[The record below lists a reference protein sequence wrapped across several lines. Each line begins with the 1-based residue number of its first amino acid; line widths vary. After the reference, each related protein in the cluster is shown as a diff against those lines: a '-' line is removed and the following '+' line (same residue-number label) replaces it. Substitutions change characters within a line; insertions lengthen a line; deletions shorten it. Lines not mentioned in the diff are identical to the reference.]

1 MRFKDLNED
10 GVIVPGVNTTVD
22 VKPGQTEKEAAK
34 FFGNG
39 KPKELH
45 AKARKNSD
53 PNTLYNLGL
62 AESVEL
68 DEGLGKIAA
77 WVAKTY
83 GKKVLGNPKVLKI
96 IKALS
101 KDKQPIPGD
110 AIQGIIDGIVTAGG
124 AAAGAY
130 AATRR
135 NKKEEEPV
143 EEGLLAELWRTK
155 SNIKQ
160 SDPLTV
166 LDNLAGR
173 KDNKAFPVKM
183 YDGSTIEVF
192 PSTARRIMSIYL
204 QSEEDVRGR
213 IETLMKTKAGF
224 KELLAKVESVEFD
237 DDMLAEAWSDSYK
250 RSIDCSNP
258 KGFSQKAHCAGKQK
272 NEETNQYVLT
282 PHQNLPNT
290 KSTTGGTTMVTKS
303 FKKMQQQQ
311 ANTQAAVDA
320 RQGAGMSRIGTAPK
334 TKQSDFSPEVFPQRT
349 GIKKPRT

>member
-62 AESVEL
+62 AEGVEL

-96 IKALS
+96 IRALS

-224 KELLAKVESVEFD
+224 RELLAKVESVEFD

-258 KGFSQKAHCAGKQK
+258 KGFSQKAHCAGKKK
-272 NEETNQYVLT
+272 NESKDDDEEL
-282 PHQNLPNT
+282 L
-290 KSTTGGTTMVTKS
+290 KG
-303 FKKMQQQQ
+303 F
-311 ANTQAAVDA
+311 DA
-320 RQGAGMSRIGTAPK
+320 RT
-334 TKQSDFSPEVFPQRT
+334 QSDLVKLKSRYPHADNILSALLADVAKNEKDSEMADKDQDERINDLEDKVEKLEREDRLSKYD
-349 GIKKPRT
+349 KK

>member
-34 FFGNG
+34 FFGHG

-53 PNTLYNLGL
+53 PNTLYNMGL
-62 AESVEL
+62 AES
-68 DEGLGKIAA
+68 K
-77 WVAKTY
+77 
-83 GKKVLGNPKVLKI
+83 
-96 IKALS
+96 
-101 KDKQPIPGD
+101 
-110 AIQGIIDGIVTAGG
+110 
-124 AAAGAY
+124 
-130 AATRR
+130 
-135 NKKEEEPV
+135 
-143 EEGLLAELWRTK
+143 EGLLAELWRTK
-155 SNIKQ
+155 SNVKQ

-166 LDNLAGR
+166 LDNLASR
-173 KDNKAFPVKM
+173 KDDKAFPVKM
-183 YDGSTIEVF
+183 YDGSVIEIR
-192 PSTARRIMSIYL
+192 PSTARRFIHVYL
-204 QSEEDVRGR
+204 KSNERQRDH
-213 IETLMKTKAGF
+213 LKAMLKTKAGF
-224 KELLAKVESVEFD
+224 REMLAKIESVEIND
-237 DDMLAEAWSDSYK
+237 DVLAEAWSEKYK

-258 KGFSQKAHCAGKQK
+258 KGFSQKAHCAGKKK
-272 NEETNQYVLT
+272 NEATNQYVLT

-290 KSTTGGTTMVTKS
+290 KSMTGGTTMVTKS

-334 TKQSDFSPEVFPQRT
+334 IKQSDFSPEVFPQRT